1 MPMIACPECGRG
13 CSDRAP
19 QCPQCG
25 YPIAQQITPGA
36 APAPQP
42 QAPVARATPPPLPLA
57 GSSYHEVS
65 PPLPPPISPKKA
77 KSLWQ
82 TNVGFPIL
90 IVFLLG
96 AGGYYLYQR
105 GQRSQ
110 NGPNYSLTS
119 AHDYSSTKTRSASAF
134 TPSDNS
140 AAAAGQKVVDDFRS
154 LPDGKAVIFRLPAGH
169 YRIRVTSSNNG
180 IKARWVGAS
189 CSASPVEQKVYE
201 ATCDPTA
208 EAQFVVENPTT
219 LGLGPSEQ
227 VATSI
232 VTR

>member
-25 YPIAQQITPGA
+25 YPIAQRMTPGA

-42 QAPVARATPPPLPLA
+42 QAPPVARATPPPLPLA
-57 GSSYHEVS
+57 HGVHP
-65 PPLPPPISPKKA
+65 PPLPLSTSPRKA
-77 KSLWQ
+77 KSVWQ

-90 IVFLLG
+90 GLILLV

-105 GQRSQ
+105 GQLSQ
-110 NGPNYSLTS
+110 NTRNYSS
-119 AHDYSSTKTRSASAF
+119 APTHDYSSAKTRPAF
-134 TPSDNS
+134 TLSDNS

-180 IKARWVGAS
+180 IKARWVGVS

-201 ATCDPTA
+201 ATCDLTA
-208 EAQFVVENPTT
+208 EAQFIVENPTT